1 MMKRNLLFI
10 AAVAAASLLMAALQK
25 PLFMLRYYELTAAA
39 GECAAADIFRV
50 MWHGIK
56 LDISVAGYITALP
69 ALVALVATFR
79 ARKWFTTLLKVY
91 FVIISAVSA
100 VAFTVNLGLYGYWG
114 FPLDSSIMQ
123 FLATPREAAAS
134 VTAVEWIAYTAVA
147 AAVCAAMTACYFAVL
162 RLFDCSDR
170 PRNRFVQAA
179 VMLLACGFCFLAIRG
194 VTGVATAN
202 ISKVYFSRVTFLNHA
217 AVNPLFSFLSTL
229 AHDDKELYQ
238 YDLMP
243 EEERAQTFD
252 AIFKG
257 EGCDSDAENG
267 SSQLLTTQRPN
278 IVLFIVES
286 FGCSTVYETVDGVEV
301 APHFRD
307 MTGNGVYF
315 SNFTANAARTDRGTL
330 AILSG
335 FPAQTRTSVMK
346 DPARSRHMPSIAA
359 SLKRAGYATSFYHGG
374 DLNFTNMSSYL
385 YATGFDSLTSLKDMH
400 FDAPTS
406 KWGYADDVTLDDF
419 ARKVGR
425 LSQSGQ
431 PFFAT
436 MLTLSSHEPFDV
448 PYDKFEDRMLNSMAF
463 TDECLHNWI
472 ERMKRTPAWDNML
485 VIIVAD
491 HSYSYPYNISNAVP
505 ERYRIPMLWTGG
517 AVRGPQVIDTYASQ
531 TDLAATLLEQ
541 MGLPHD
547 DFRFSR
553 DIMCPEVPH
562 FGYFTFNNGF
572 GVVDSTGATVF
583 DCTTQ
588 RVISPDSTAWQLK
601 AGKAIL
607 QTTYKSIREMH

>member
-1 MMKRNLLFI
+1 
-10 AAVAAASLLMAALQK
+10 
-25 PLFMLRYYELTAAA
+25 
-39 GECAAADIFRV
+39 
-50 MWHGIK
+50 
-56 LDISVAGYITALP
+56 
-69 ALVALVATFR
+69 
-79 ARKWFTTLLKVY
+79 
-91 FVIISAVSA
+91 
-100 VAFTVNLGLYGYWG
+100 
-114 FPLDSSIMQ
+114 
-123 FLATPREAAAS
+123 
-134 VTAVEWIAYTAVA
+134 
-147 AAVCAAMTACYFAVL
+147 
-162 RLFDCSDR
+162 
-170 PRNRFVQAA
+170 
-179 VMLLACGFCFLAIRG
+179 
-194 VTGVATAN
+194 
-202 ISKVYFSRVTFLNHA
+202 
-217 AVNPLFSFLSTL
+217 
-229 AHDDKELYQ
+229 
-238 YDLMP
+238 
-243 EEERAQTFD
+243 
-252 AIFKG
+252 
-257 EGCDSDAENG
+257 
-267 SSQLLTTQRPN
+267 
-278 IVLFIVES
+278 
-286 FGCSTVYETVDGVEV
+286 
-301 APHFRD
+301 
-307 MTGNGVYF
+307 
-315 SNFTANAARTDRGTL
+315 
-330 AILSG
+330 
-335 FPAQTRTSVMK
+335 
-346 DPARSRHMPSIAA
+346 
-359 SLKRAGYATSFYHGG
+359 
-374 DLNFTNMSSYL
+374 MSSYL

-472 ERMKRTPAWDNML
+472 ERMKRTPAWDNLL

-541 MGLPHD
+541 LGLPHD

-572 GVVDSTGATVF
+572 GVVDSIGATVF

-588 RVISPDSTAWQLK
+588 RVISPTAPPGSSRP
-601 AGKAIL
+601 ARPYADHL
-607 QTTYKSIREMH
+607 QEHTRDALTANGQIKERRPHTFPVCGRLFRDTGDHSAKCRPSSFCQRPRVKSGTATGMLPFSIEAAVSSPMHDHSAAS